1 MNRIYKVIWSRVK
14 KCYVVVSEFANNR
27 GKISGSGGMSA
38 CTVLCALALAG
49 SIALPL
55 NTVHAVIPEGTGSGM
70 SLGNGTETGS
80 DPNNVAIGG
89 YAKSLG
95 TVALAIGAH
104 SNSSAQYS
112 TALGGGSNATA
123 QNATAIGGVAY
134 ASAKNAVAVG
144 ANAKA
149 SGEYAAAIGGD
160 AKADKTHA
168 IAIGSVAHA
177 QEESS
182 LAMGNLAKA
191 TNTYAYAIGGNA
203 QAKGRWSIAMG
214 TNAVAEDD
222 ASVAI
227 GTWSNATSG
236 QSAAVGY
243 QAKAKALGAT
253 ALGRL
258 TNVTA
263 VDGTAIGSST
273 SVTGLNGT
281 AIGNKANVTVK
292 NGVAIGTEANAKNEN
307 AVAIGSGSET
317 AAAVGTA
324 SETVNGEVHNFAGI
338 NPTSTVSVGKTG
350 VERTITNVAAGRL
363 SATSTDAING
373 SQLYAVNTEVNK
385 GVVYAGDVKVAGAT
399 DNKFTQ
405 RLGAQ
410 TNVVGGVTDVSKLSD
425 NNIGVVSDGINTLNV
440 KLAKELN
447 NLTSVTTG
455 NTVMNTDGVTITG
468 GPKIVKDGINAGNKQ
483 ITGVASGGDVVTN
496 GANIG
501 DINRIVDAKDKY
513 VTGGTATYQANGD
526 GIANLTGTNGLI
538 ANVTGLK
545 NNFVTSGSVSNDGKT
560 LTLERN
566 DTGKVNVDLSNVFT
580 EVGKGDY
587 RLVANPDPNSQG
599 KYKVDSDGNMVL
611 TVANDKGDKKQVT
624 LTDIASKV
632 QQDTN
637 TTNITNINTTIAKGL
652 NFAGDTGTDIN
663 KQLGDK
669 LSIKGGASADLTDNN
684 IGVESDGTQLNVKL
698 KKDINLGPD
707 GSLAI
712 NGKTYVNRDGLNA
725 GGQKITNVA
734 AGTAGTDA
742 VNVDQLNAAI
752 GGTAKATTV
761 KAKDANVTVTEGV
774 NAAGG
779 KEYTVGLGDKVTLGS
794 DADKQVV
801 VDGTT
806 GTITAGNKVTIHGT
820 TGDIKAGIVKITGA
834 GTVNELT
841 NRIWDIDNP
850 TVVHGQAATEDQL
863 KYVSDGVKNNKND
876 ITNINKTI
884 VKGLNFKGD
893 DTTVINKQLGE
904 QLDIKGGADTNKLS
918 DDNIGVVSAMV
929 RLMLN

>member
-27 GKISGSGGMSA
+27 GKISGSGGTSA
-38 CTVLCALALAG
+38 RTVLCALALAG

-55 NTVHAVIPEGTGSGM
+55 NTVYAVIPEGTGAGM

-236 QSAAVGY
+236 QSAAIGY

-263 VDGTAIGSST
+263 EDGTAIGSST

-317 AAAVGTA
+317 AAAVGTT
-324 SETVNGEVHNFAGI
+324 SETVNGEIHNFAGI

-399 DNKFTQ
+399 DNKFIQ

-483 ITGVASGGDVVTN
+483 ITGVASGGEMSL
-496 GANIG
+496 
-501 DINRIVDAKDKY
+501 
-513 VTGGTATYQANGD
+513 Q
-526 GIANLTGTNGLI
+526 
-538 ANVTGLK
+538 
-545 NNFVTSGSVSNDGKT
+545 
-560 LTLERN
+560 
-566 DTGKVNVDLSNVFT
+566 
-580 EVGKGDY
+580 
-587 RLVANPDPNSQG
+587 
-599 KYKVDSDGNMVL
+599 MVL
-611 TVANDKGDKKQVT
+611 ISEISTVSLMQR
-624 LTDIASKV
+624 
-632 QQDTN
+632 
-637 TTNITNINTTIAKGL
+637 INT
-652 NFAGDTGTDIN
+652 
-663 KQLGDK
+663 
-669 LSIKGGASADLTDNN
+669 
-684 IGVESDGTQLNVKL
+684 
-698 KKDINLGPD
+698 
-707 GSLAI
+707 
-712 NGKTYVNRDGLNA
+712 
-725 GGQKITNVA
+725 
-734 AGTAGTDA
+734 
-742 VNVDQLNAAI
+742 
-752 GGTAKATTV
+752 
-761 KAKDANVTVTEGV
+761 
-774 NAAGG
+774 
-779 KEYTVGLGDKVTLGS
+779 
-794 DADKQVV
+794 
-801 VDGTT
+801 
-806 GTITAGNKVTIHGT
+806 
-820 TGDIKAGIVKITGA
+820 
-834 GTVNELT
+834 
-841 NRIWDIDNP
+841 
-850 TVVHGQAATEDQL
+850 
-863 KYVSDGVKNNKND
+863 
-876 ITNINKTI
+876 
-884 VKGLNFKGD
+884 
-893 DTTVINKQLGE
+893 
-904 QLDIKGGADTNKLS
+904 
-918 DDNIGVVSAMV
+918 
-929 RLMLN
+929 